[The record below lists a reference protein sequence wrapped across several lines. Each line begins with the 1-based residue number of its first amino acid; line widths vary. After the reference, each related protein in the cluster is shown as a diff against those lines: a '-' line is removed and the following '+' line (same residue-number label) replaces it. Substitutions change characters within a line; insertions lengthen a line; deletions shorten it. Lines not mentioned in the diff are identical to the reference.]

1 MRNDYT
7 RVLATILECNID
19 DKISEYE
26 HKIRVLER
34 RIKELTHRNIELS
47 YLVAEALRKK
57 DYEKDKR
64 ESSV

>member
-7 RVLATILECNID
+7 RVLSTILECNIED
-19 DKISEYE
+19 RVSEYE
-26 HKIRVLER
+26 YRIRVLER

-57 DYEKDKR
+57 DNEKDKR

>member
-19 DKISEYE
+19 DRVSEYE
-26 HKIRVLER
+26 YKIRVLER

-57 DYEKDKR
+57 DNEKDKR

>member
-57 DYEKDKR
+57 DNEKDKR

>member
-19 DKISEYE
+19 DTISEYE
-26 HKIRVLER
+26 YKIRVLER

-47 YLVAEALRKK
+47 YLVAEALGKK
-57 DYEKDKR
+57 DNEKDKR

>member
-7 RVLATILECNID
+7 RVLATILECNIED
-19 DKISEYE
+19 RVSEYE
-26 HKIRVLER
+26 YRIRVLER

-57 DYEKDKR
+57 DNEKDKR

>member
-7 RVLATILECNID
+7 QVLATILECNID

-57 DYEKDKR
+57 DNEKDKR

>member
-19 DKISEYE
+19 DRVREYE
-26 HKIRVLER
+26 YKIRVLER
-34 RIKELTHRNIELS
+34 RIKELMHRNIELS
-47 YLVAEALRKK
+47 YLVAEALGKK
-57 DYEKDKR
+57 DNEKDKR

>member
-7 RVLATILECNID
+7 RVLSTILECNID

-26 HKIRVLER
+26 HRIRVLER

-57 DYEKDKR
+57 DNEKDKC

>member
-7 RVLATILECNID
+7 RVLATILECNMSD
-19 DKISEYE
+19 TISEYE
-26 HKIRVLER
+26 YKIRVLER

-57 DYEKDKR
+57 DNEKDKR

>member
-7 RVLATILECNID
+7 RVLSTILECNID
-19 DKISEYE
+19 DKIREYE
-26 HKIRVLER
+26 YKIRVLER

-47 YLVAEALRKK
+47 YLVAEALRGK
-57 DYEKDKR
+57 DNEKDKR

>member
-19 DKISEYE
+19 DRVREYE
-26 HKIRVLER
+26 YKIRVLER

-47 YLVAEALRKK
+47 YLVAEALGKK
-57 DYEKDKR
+57 DNEKDKR

>member
-26 HKIRVLER
+26 HRIRVLER
-34 RIKELTHRNIELS
+34 RIKELTHHNIELS
-47 YLVAEALRKK
+47 YLVAEALRGK
-57 DYEKDKR
+57 DNEKDKC

>member
-19 DKISEYE
+19 DRVREYE
-26 HKIRVLER
+26 YKIRVLER

-47 YLVAEALRKK
+47 YLVAEALGKK
-57 DYEKDKR
+57 DNEKDKHK
-64 ESSV
+64 SSV